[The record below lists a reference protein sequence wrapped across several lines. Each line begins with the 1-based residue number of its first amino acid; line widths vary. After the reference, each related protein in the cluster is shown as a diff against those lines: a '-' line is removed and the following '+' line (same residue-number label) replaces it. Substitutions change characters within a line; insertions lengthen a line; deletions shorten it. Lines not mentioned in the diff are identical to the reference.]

1 MEIEFHDRENEIR
14 AVKNILKTRPDL
26 ITFVYGP
33 INSGKTE
40 LINHLI
46 KQLPEDYVTFYVNLR
61 GRFIKDYEDFTRV
74 LFKFEKDGRE
84 KLLKAIADQSVKLL
98 RFKGIP
104 ASEEVLNLIFG
115 EKKGEDVFEFLE
127 DYLTSIAEK
136 KKPVLIIDELQVIG
150 DIKLDGKVIYRLFN
164 FFIRLTKELHAC
176 HVFAITSDSLFMDE
190 VYSEAMLQGRCRY
203 LLVDDFDYS
212 TTADFL
218 RKYGFSDGEI
228 DLVWSYFGGKPVY
241 LVEAVKTKLNDED
254 LREFAEM
261 MLKVRVSQIAD
272 FIYGLDAFE
281 QVVEL
286 LERID
291 ARECVSYKRVDDA
304 MRLCVKKNVLFVDPV
319 ERIVKP
325 QSKLDLLAIRRVLE
339 EIRAARDG

>member
-1 MEIEFHDRENEIR
+1 MEIEFHNRENEIK

-26 ITFVYGP
+26 ITFIYGP

-46 KQLPEDYVTFYVNLR
+46 KQLPGDYVTFYVNLR
-61 GRFIKDYEDFTRV
+61 GRFIRDYEDFIRV

-104 ASEEVLNLIFG
+104 ASEEVLNLIFR
-115 EKKGEDVFEFLE
+115 EKKGGDVFEFLE

-150 DIKLDGKVIYRLFN
+150 DIKLDGMLIYRLFN

-176 HVFAITSDSLFMDE
+176 HVFAITSDSLFME
-190 VYSEAMLQGRCRY
+190 KVYSEAMLQGRCRY
-203 LLVDDFDYS
+203 LLVDDFDYF

-228 DLVWSYFGGKPVY
+228 DLVWNYFGGKPVY
-241 LVEAVKTKLNDED
+241 LVEAVKTKLNNED
-254 LREFAEM
+254 LRELAEM
-261 MLKVRVSQIAD
+261 MLKIRVSQIAD

-281 QVVEL
+281 QVVKL
-286 LERID
+286 FERID
-291 ARECVSYKRVDDA
+291 IRESVLYKKVDDA
-304 MRLCVKKNVLFVDPV
+304 IRLCVKENILFVDPV

-325 QSKLDLLAIRRVLE
+325 QSKLDLLAIRKVLE
-339 EIRAARDG
+339 EIRAARDD